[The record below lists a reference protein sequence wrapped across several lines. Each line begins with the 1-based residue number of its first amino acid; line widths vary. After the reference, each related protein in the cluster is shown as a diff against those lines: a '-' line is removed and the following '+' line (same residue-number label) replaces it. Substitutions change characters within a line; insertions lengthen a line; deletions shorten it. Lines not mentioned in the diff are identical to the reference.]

1 MRPLVVAE
9 FNVLLD
15 PFPDEYKGYLIRT
28 DFRIGVQIALALADE
43 DLADAEKGATA
54 LYLLYG
60 EGVPADLNL
69 AFNGLRWFMKGGETR
84 GFSTDEQDE
93 EEDDDAEGEDIFSF
107 DYDALRIYTGVL
119 KAFRINL
126 NTARVHWFEFL
137 GLLSDLGECAFSTVV
152 SYRKKDTSGM
162 TPTQRQEVEK
172 IKRKYALPRR
182 LTDEDQERIAA
193 FLDALPTAND
203 KE

>member
-15 PFPDEYKGYLIRT
+15 PFPDNYGGYLIRT
-28 DFRIGVQIALALADE
+28 DFRIGVQIALALADD
-43 DLADAEKGATA
+43 DLADTEKAATA

-60 EGVPADLNL
+60 EGVPRDLNL
-69 AFNGLRWFMKGGETR
+69 AFKGLRWFMKGGELR
-84 GFSTDEQDE
+84 GIATDDE

-107 DYDALRIYTGVL
+107 EYDALRLYSGFL
-119 KAFRINL
+119 KTYSINL

-137 GLLSDLGECAFSTVV
+137 GLLTDLGECAFSTVV

-162 TPTQRQEVEK
+162 TPTQRNEAEK
-172 IKRKYALPRR
+172 MKRKYALPRR
-182 LTDEDQERIAA
+182 LSDEDQARIAE
-193 FLDALPTAND
+193 FLEALPTAND